1 MMMLLATTTVG
12 AQQVNDNNTPL
23 HLMRPANQQ
32 RYGVPT
38 RESVKKTMD
47 RVLQYIDSE
56 TPAQLVDKR
65 TGKEV
70 TRLKD
75 IDQYTQLKQG
85 GFRLTSYEWGVTYSG
100 VLAAYKATGDKAYR
114 DYVYK
119 RQKLL
124 SDMAPYFQKVYA
136 KHQDIDVNVRRV
148 IELHCRYASGWIC
161 ILTILLIRSI
171 VWKTVS
177 LPVFVRRRIRY
188 GWTTCLWVFPL

>member
-85 GFRLTSYEWGVTYSG
+85 GFRGCYL
-100 VLAAYKATGDKAYR
+100 
-114 DYVYK
+114 
-119 RQKLL
+119 
-124 SDMAPYFQKVYA
+124 F
-136 KHQDIDVNVRRV
+136 RRV
-148 IELHCRYASGWIC
+148 G
-161 ILTILLIRSI
+161 
-171 VWKTVS
+171 S
-177 LPVFVRRRIRY
+177 L
-188 GWTTCLWVFPL
+188 